1 MSGRNKLRVAGCMLL
16 VEYKNYPP
24 HGELV
29 PPLAGG

>member
-24 HGELV
+24 HG
-29 PPLAGG
+29 GGEGGGN